1 MKFRPGA
8 IALLA
13 AAAGLQPL
21 AAIAADTANGASL
34 FATFCASC
42 HGPAANNQDN
52 VLLGAN
58 NATAIQ
64 IQMQRPGSAMGYLQ
78 DLLDSADLADIAA
91 YLGTVPGGGAGNGKI
106 AIVEYYHAGFDHYFM
121 TGIAVEIAGL
131 DSGTIAGWKRTGQQF
146 TAHAAA
152 TSGSTPVCR
161 FFSASFA
168 PKSSHFYTPSNTECL
183 TVKANPSWTFEA
195 EVFQVALPPAS
206 GACSGAT
213 RPLYR
218 LYNDGQGGAPN
229 HRYTIDLAI
238 RTQMIG
244 LGWIA
249 EGYGPLG
256 VSMCVL

>member
-1 MKFRPGA
+1 MKFRLGP
-8 IALLA
+8 LVVLA
-13 AAAGLQPL
+13 ATALQPL
-21 AAIAADTANGASL
+21 AATAADTANGAVL
-34 FATFCASC
+34 YATFCASC

-64 IQMQRPGSAMGYLQ
+64 IQMQRPGNAMGYLQ

-91 YLGTVPGGGAGNGKI
+91 YLATVTGGGAGKI
-106 AIVEYYHAGFDHYFM
+106 TIVEYYHAGFDHYFM
-121 TGIAVEIAGL
+121 TGVAAEISGL
-131 DSGTIAGWKRTGQQF
+131 DNGTIAGWKRTGQQF
-146 TAHAAA
+146 ATNAA
-152 TSGSTPVCR
+152 TSGGTTPVCR

-168 PKSSHFYTPSNTECL
+168 PKSSHFYTPSDSECF

-195 EVFQVALPPAS
+195 EVFQVALPTAS
-206 GACSGAT
+206 GTCPSGT

-229 HRYTIDLAI
+229 HRYTTALAV
-238 RTQMIG
+238 RTQMVG
-244 LGWIA
+244 LGWIP
-249 EGYGPLG
+249 EGYGTLG